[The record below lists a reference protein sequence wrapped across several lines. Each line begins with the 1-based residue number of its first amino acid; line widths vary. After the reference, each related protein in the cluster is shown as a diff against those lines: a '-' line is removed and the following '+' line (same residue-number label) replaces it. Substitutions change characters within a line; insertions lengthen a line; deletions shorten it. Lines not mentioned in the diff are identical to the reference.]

1 MKRVPIYIMCV
12 LLVLSFMGCRSR
24 IQYVP
29 VESVRTEYRDK
40 VQRDSIYV
48 LDSIYMREKGDT
60 VFVDRWRYAYKDR
73 LLTDTLILNDTVR
86 VPYPVEKSLS
96 RWQRAKMDVGGWIIG
111 GMSIILLGI
120 IYRAIGTMK
129 K

>member
-1 MKRVPIYIMCV
+1 MCV